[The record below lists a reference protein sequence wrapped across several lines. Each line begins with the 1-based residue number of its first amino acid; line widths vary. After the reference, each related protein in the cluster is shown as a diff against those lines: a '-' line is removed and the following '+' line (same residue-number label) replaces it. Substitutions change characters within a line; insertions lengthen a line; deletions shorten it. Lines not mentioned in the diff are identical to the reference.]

1 MEEKK
6 SKNDALRE
14 RASKLKATHWGKVR
28 FKADVVGID
37 ELEKTLEEA
46 SNHINEALDAL
57 KGLEQGVEL
66 GVSLRS
72 EPEVDLE
79 R

>member
-14 RASKLKATHWGKVR
+14 RASRLKATSCGKVS
-28 FKADVVGID
+28 FKADVVGLD
-37 ELEKTLEEA
+37 GLEKTLEEV
-46 SNHINEALDAL
+46 SSHINDALDAL
-57 KGLEQGVEL
+57 RGLEQGVEL